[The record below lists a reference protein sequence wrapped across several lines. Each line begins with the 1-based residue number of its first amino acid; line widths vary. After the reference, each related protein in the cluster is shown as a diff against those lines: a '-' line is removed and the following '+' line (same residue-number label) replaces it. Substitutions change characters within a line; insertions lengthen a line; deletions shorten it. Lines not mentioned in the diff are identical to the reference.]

1 MTTRKEYLEQQVAII
16 TGNVSKRKVRINELQ
31 EELDQLNSQNSFD
44 EQVGK
49 LHKQELSKLK

>member
-1 MTTRKEYLEQQVAII
+1 MTTRKQYLEQQVAII
-16 TGNVSKRKVRINELQ
+16 TDNVSKRKVRINELQ
-31 EELDQLNSQNSFD
+31 DELDQLNSQNSFD